1 MAAPQPHFI
10 SFLFLLS
17 FAQLGDHGTFTCFD
31 LKDQGDVYV
40 QGQGVFT
47 GQASCVSKECS
58 YFANRACEFTDVPNT
73 MKQDLEDLKSDIGW
87 GHQIRS
93 YVLDQ
98 SRIKDLRTGVES
110 SNTQDVLDG
119 NLDQFIVA
127 SLKAGL

>member
-1 MAAPQPHFI
+1 
-10 SFLFLLS
+10 
-17 FAQLGDHGTFTCFD
+17 
-31 LKDQGDVYV
+31 
-40 QGQGVFT
+40 
-47 GQASCVSKECS
+47 
-58 YFANRACEFTDVPNT
+58 
-73 MKQDLEDLKSDIGW
+73 MKQLKSKLYELDMQKRDADKQDVEDLKSDIGW